1 MTRRRSDPP
10 ATGGEP
16 AAPATPRTS
25 RRRLLSALPLAA
37 LPAAVPALGPRP
49 ATASTAPA
57 PAAPG
62 GPAAPRELA
71 LEWGGAHLHGR
82 GRLRFL
88 GLHVYD
94 IRLWTPQPGLV
105 PEDWPRRPLALEIEY
120 ARGFS
125 ARAIADRS
133 LDEMRRAGPVPAD
146 LAERWERLLAQT
158 MPDVKPG
165 DRLTGV
171 QQPDGLSRFFHN
183 GERRGEV
190 RDAEFTRRFFGIWLG
205 EASSEPAL
213 RDTLLGRR

>member
-1 MTRRRSDPP
+1 MTRRR
-10 ATGGEP
+10 TFLP
-16 AAPATPRTS
+16 AAPGEPDGAPSRTS
-25 RRRLLSALPLAA
+25 RRRMLAALPLAA
-37 LPAAVPALGPRP
+37 LPAAVPALGPLP
-49 ATASTAPA
+49 AMASTTSAPPSA
-57 PAAPG
+57 SVATP
-62 GPAAPRELA
+62 PRELT

-105 PEDWPRRPLALEIEY
+105 PEDWPRRALALEIEY
-120 ARGFS
+120 ARSFS
-125 ARAIADRS
+125 ARSIAERS
-133 LDEMRRAGPVPAD
+133 LDEMRRVGPLPAD

-158 MPDVKPG
+158 MSDVKAG

-205 EASSEPAL
+205 DTTSEPAL
-213 RDTLLGRR
+213 RDSLLGRR

>member
-1 MTRRRSDPP
+1 MTHRRP
-10 ATGGEP
+10 TTP
-16 AAPATPRTS
+16 AAPGEPGGTDRAHAS
-25 RRRLLSALPLAA
+25 RRRVLAALPLAA
-37 LPAAVPALGPRP
+37 LPAVVPALSPLP
-49 ATASTAPA
+49 AAASTTSAPPSA
-57 PAAPG
+57 PVATP
-62 GPAAPRELA
+62 PRELT

-105 PEDWPRRPLALEIEY
+105 PEDWPRRALALEIEY
-120 ARGFS
+120 ARSFS
-125 ARAIADRS
+125 ARAIAERS
-133 LDEMRRAGPVPAD
+133 LDEMRRVGPLPAD

-158 MPDVKPG
+158 MSDVKAG

-183 GERRGEV
+183 GEKRGEV

-205 EASSEPAL
+205 DTTSEPAL
-213 RDTLLGRR
+213 RDSLLGRR